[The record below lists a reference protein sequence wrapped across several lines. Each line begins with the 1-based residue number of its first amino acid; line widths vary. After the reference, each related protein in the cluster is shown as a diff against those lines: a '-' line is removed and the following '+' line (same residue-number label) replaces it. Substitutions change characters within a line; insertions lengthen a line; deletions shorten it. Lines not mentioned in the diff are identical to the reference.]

1 MEGYALSPTGEEIP
15 VKMWECDTVT
25 QAKEKILDAIY
36 KVFHILTIHAQYS
49 YIHTMCEPHQCK
61 IHQSS
66 ASRWLC
72 CASIKFH
79 CNYI

>member
-36 KVFHILTIHAQYS
+36 KVPCVVPT
-49 YIHTMCEPHQCK
+49 HTHGVYTVHSNFSMWC
-61 IHQSS
+61 INVIVLM
-66 ASRWLC
+66 ALLC
-72 CASIKFH
+72 WCQVSL
-79 CNYI
+79 